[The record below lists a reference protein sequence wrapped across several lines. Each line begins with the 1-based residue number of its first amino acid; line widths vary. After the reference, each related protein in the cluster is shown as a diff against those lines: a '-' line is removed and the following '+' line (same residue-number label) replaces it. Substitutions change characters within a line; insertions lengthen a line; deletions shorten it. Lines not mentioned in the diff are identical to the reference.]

1 MLKIKPFILKVIET
15 PIKDLFVI
23 QPQVFNDSRGYFFE
37 SFNQKKFNELTN
49 TNTQFVQ
56 DNQAFSTYGVLRG
69 LHYQLNPFSQ
79 AKLVSV
85 LHGKV
90 LDVAVDVR
98 KGSSTFG
105 KHFSIELSDE
115 NKTQLFVPRGFA
127 HGYVVLSET
136 AHFFYKCDNFYSKE
150 NEGGIA
156 FNDASLNIDW
166 QIDLSKAILSDKDI
180 ILPSVENAKNNFE

>member
-1 MLKIKPFILKVIET
+1 MKVIET
-15 PIKDLFVI
+15 PIKDLLVI
-23 QPQVFNDSRGYFFE
+23 QPTIFNDSRGYFFE
-37 SFNQKKFNELTN
+37 SFNQQKFNELTT
-49 TNTQFVQ
+49 TNTLFVQ
-56 DNQAFSTYGVLRG
+56 DNQAFSSYGVLRG
-69 LHYQLNPFSQ
+69 LHYQLNPYSQ

-90 LDVAVDVR
+90 LDVAVDIR
-98 KGSSTFG
+98 KGSSTYG

-127 HGYVVLSET
+127 HGYVVLSEK

-156 FNDASLNIDW
+156 YNDPTLNIDW

-180 ILPSVENAKNNFE
+180 VLPNFTTSKNNFE

>member
-1 MLKIKPFILKVIET
+1 MKIIET
-15 PIKDLFVI
+15 PIKDLLVI

-37 SFNQKKFNELTN
+37 SFNQKKFNDLTQ

-56 DNQAFSTYGVLRG
+56 DNQAFSTFGVLRG
-69 LHYQLNPFSQ
+69 LHYQLNPYSQ

-98 KGSSTFG
+98 KGSATYG
-105 KHFSIELSDE
+105 QHFSIELSDE

-127 HGYVVLSET
+127 HGYVVLSEA

-150 NEGGIA
+150 NEGGVA
-156 FNDASLNIDW
+156 FNDPSLNIDW
-166 QIDLSKAILSDKDI
+166 QIDLSKAILSDKDL
-180 ILPSVENAKNNFE
+180 ILPKLSESKNNFD

>member
-1 MLKIKPFILKVIET
+1 MKVIET
-15 PIKDLFVI
+15 PIKDLLVI
-23 QPQVFNDSRGYFFE
+23 QPQVFNDNRGFFFE
-37 SFNQKKFNELTN
+37 SFNQQKFNELTR

-56 DNQAFSTYGVLRG
+56 DNQAYSTFGVLRG
-69 LHYQLNPFSQ
+69 LHYQLNPYSQ

-98 KGSSTFG
+98 KGSATYG
-105 KHFSIELSDE
+105 KHFSIELSAE

-156 FNDASLNIDW
+156 FNDPSLNIDW

-180 ILPSVENAKNNFE
+180 ILPSIQNAKNNFE

>member
-1 MLKIKPFILKVIET
+1 LKVIET
-15 PIKDLFVI
+15 PIKDLLVI
-23 QPQVFNDSRGYFFE
+23 QPQIFNDSRGFFFE

-85 LHGKV
+85 LQGKV

-98 KGSSTFG
+98 KGSITFG
-105 KHFSIELSDE
+105 QYFSIELSDE
-115 NKTQLFVPRGFA
+115 NKTQLFVPKGFA

-136 AHFFYKCDNFYSKE
+136 AHFFYKCDNFYNKE

-156 FNDASLNIDW
+156 FNDPSLKIDW

-180 ILPSVENAKNNFE
+180 VLPNIINSKNNFE